1 MKEPLFKKGD
11 IVVYDGVVA
20 TVEGVSPMAGA
31 PDRFLC
37 SLQSIHN
44 PEMSCTI
51 EDFRC
56 EKYESDTDDFD
67 DSDRLREAD
76 LDGSLI
82 MHQVA
87 SMTDA
92 HIGDGVI
99 KYNR

>member
-1 MKEPLFKKGD
+1 MEKALFKEGD
-11 IVVYDGVVA
+11 IVVYDEVVA
-20 TVEGVSPMAGA
+20 RVERVSPMAGA

-37 SLQSIHN
+37 SLEAVHN
-44 PEMSCTI
+44 SEMSCTV

-56 EKYESDTDDFD
+56 EKYDGDTDDFD

-76 LDGSLI
+76 IDSSLI

-99 KYNR
+99 KYKQ

>member
-1 MKEPLFKKGD
+1 MKKALFKEGD
-11 IVVYDGVVA
+11 IVVYDEVVA
-20 TVEGVSPMAGA
+20 RVKSISTMAGD

-37 SLQSIHN
+37 SLEAVHN
-44 PEMSCTI
+44 SEMSCTV
-51 EDFRC
+51 EDSRC
-56 EKYESDTDDFD
+56 EKYEGDTDDFD

-76 LDGSLI
+76 INSSLI

-99 KYNR
+99 KYKQ

>member
-1 MKEPLFKKGD
+1 M
-11 IVVYDGVVA
+11 YDGVVA
-20 TVEGVSPMAGA
+20 TVEGVSPTAGD

-44 PEMSCTI
+44 SEMSCAV

-56 EKYESDTDDFD
+56 EKYEGDTDDFD

-76 LDGSLI
+76 IDSSLI

-99 KYNR
+99 KYNK